1 MTQPTPAPRS
11 GPQPVLRGPAATPL
25 FDPAVVSAPPVDK
38 KPLFDAVMRGYDG
51 KQVDEWVHSAL
62 AYMRHLEEEG
72 LSKAELILRA
82 AASSPQA
89 QKSIADLM
97 QLAADEI
104 THNQAAA
111 DQKAAQV
118 VADAE
123 ALAAQIKAAAEQ
135 EALQVVAGAQEQATT
150 VVQQAHA
157 QGKGLLD
164 DAAQKAAAVHQGA
177 EARMAEV
184 TRIHGETL
192 RRLTEMH
199 RVTGGLLDSEEQR
212 GSLADEVS
220 RLLNPPR

>member
-1 MTQPTPAPRS
+1 MTQPNAAPVS
-11 GPQPVLRGPAATPL
+11 GPLPVLA
-25 FDPAVVSAPPVDK
+25 SPPVEK

-51 KQVDEWVHSAL
+51 KQVDEWVHNAL
-62 AYMRHLEEEG
+62 AYMERLEREG
-72 LSKAELILRA
+72 LSKADLILHA
-82 AASSPQA
+82 AAGSPA
-89 QKSIADLM
+89 GQKAIADIF

-104 THNQAAA
+104 TRNQAAA
-111 DQKAAQV
+111 AQEASQV

-157 QGKGLLD
+157 QGRNLLD

-192 RRLTEMH
+192 RRLGEMN
-199 RVTGGLLDSEEQR
+199 RVTGELLHSEADR

-220 RLLNPPR
+220 RILNPPR

>member
-1 MTQPTPAPRS
+1 MPAQNQTPVS
-11 GPQPVLRGPAATPL
+11 GPQPVLT
-25 FDPAVVSAPPVDK
+25 VDK

-51 KQVDEWVHSAL
+51 GQVDEWVRTAL
-62 AYMRHLEEEG
+62 AHIERLEREG
-72 LSKAELILRA
+72 LSKAEVILRA
-82 AASSPQA
+82 AADSPAA

-111 DQKAAQV
+111 AQQSAQV

-135 EALQVVAGAQEQATT
+135 EARQVVVGSQEQATT

-164 DAAQKAAAVHQGA
+164 DAAQRAAAVHQGA

-199 RVTGGLLDSEEQR
+199 RVTGGLLDSEDQR

-220 RLLNPPR
+220 RLVNPPR

>member
-1 MTQPTPAPRS
+1 MTHQTPAPLS
-11 GPQPVLRGPAATPL
+11 GPQPALS
-25 FDPAVVSAPPVDK
+25 VSPVDK
-38 KPLFDAVMRGYDG
+38 QPLFDAVLKGYDG
-51 KQVDEWVHSAL
+51 KQVDNWVHRAL
-62 AYMRHLEEEG
+62 ARIEQLEREG
-72 LSKAELILRA
+72 LSKAELILHA
-82 AASSPQA
+82 AAGSPA
-89 QKSIADLM
+89 GQKAIADIF

-104 THNQAAA
+104 SRNQAAA
-111 DQKAAQV
+111 TQQAAQV

-135 EALQVVAGAQEQATT
+135 EALQVVSGAQEQANT

-164 DAAQKAAAVHQGA
+164 DAAQRAAAVHQGA

-192 RRLTEMH
+192 RRLTEMN
-199 RVTGGLLDSEEQR
+199 RVTGDLLHSEEQR

-220 RLLNPPR
+220 RLVSPPR